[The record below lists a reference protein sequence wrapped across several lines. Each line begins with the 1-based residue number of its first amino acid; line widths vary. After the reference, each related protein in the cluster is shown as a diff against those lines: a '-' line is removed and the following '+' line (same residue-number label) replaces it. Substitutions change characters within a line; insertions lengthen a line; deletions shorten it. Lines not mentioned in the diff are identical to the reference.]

1 MTLASF
7 SAVYSPSAGG
17 KASSLLLNTCDE
29 KLFGKNLEKG
39 QTKLKHQRR
48 TSSPV
53 DFESFILNSVPTD
66 ISELQI
72 RQSDIPPEVKGEQ
85 LLTCGSFKAPTELLT
100 ERVFL
105 FVFLVIY
112 LFFIFCR
119 SREAPGRD
127 RLPTGQEDSVPHLPG
142 SKEALWF
149 HTA

>member
-1 MTLASF
+1 MTFASF
-7 SAVYSPSAGG
+7 SSVYSPSAGG

-39 QTKLKHQRR
+39 QTKLKHHRR

-66 ISELQI
+66 ISELQS

-100 ERVFL
+100 ERFFFL
-105 FVFLVIY
+105 SY
-112 LFFIFCR
+112 FFIFLFFADPER
-119 SREAPGRD
+119 LLGEIAYQLDRRILSHIFQGQKIGRAH
-127 RLPTGQEDSVPHLPG
+127 V
-142 SKEALWF
+142 
-149 HTA
+149 